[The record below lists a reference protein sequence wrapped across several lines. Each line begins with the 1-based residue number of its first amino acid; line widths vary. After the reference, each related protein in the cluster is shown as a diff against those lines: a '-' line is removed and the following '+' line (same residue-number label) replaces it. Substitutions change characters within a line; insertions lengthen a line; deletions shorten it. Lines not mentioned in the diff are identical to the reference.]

1 MRFSR
6 AILSRNDTNNKTIF
20 VQRKIV
26 SGETV
31 LSTCCCC
38 CCCYFIAVVVV
49 VLLLLLFLLFLDL
62 SVKVP
67 KCLRQSVFLFLSL
80 LLLFFVLFFCFL
92 FLFFC
97 LLLFLFF
104 LDWSIDDCMNWL
116 NILFSRLMFIFCTL
130 LIVCLCS
137 LLFICLSNTKLP
149 TCLLFYTSKFIISVS
164 LIYSLSLSYTH
175 SDFFFFF
182 FFLTPI
188 PRRSGDS
195 SAGVEHRNCD
205 RKVAVRSPTGM
216 AGDCLLH
223 SQLSTLTPISVSL
236 VLLPCYQ

>member
-31 LSTCCCC
+31 LSTCC

-80 LLLFFVLFFCFL
+80 LLLFFV
-92 FLFFC
+92 
-97 LLLFLFF
+97 
-104 LDWSIDDCMNWL
+104 
-116 NILFSRLMFIFCTL
+116 
-130 LIVCLCS
+130 V
-137 LLFICLSNTKLP
+137 
-149 TCLLFYTSKFIISVS
+149 VVVVV
-164 LIYSLSLSYTH
+164 
-175 SDFFFFF
+175 FFFFCCCF
-182 FFLTPI
+182 YSFLTG
-188 PRRSGDS
+188 RLMT
-195 SAGVEHRNCD
+195 V
-205 RKVAVRSPTGM
+205 
-216 AGDCLLH
+216 
-223 SQLSTLTPISVSL
+223 
-236 VLLPCYQ
+236 